1 MQSKTATTQSV
12 KLARLLSKSKI
23 YVTFLL
29 KTIRIYRYIN
39 FKLLFLFSYIKT
51 KESIFINNNTSL
63 TKVMLPKT
71 QFCME

>member
-29 KTIRIYRYIN
+29 KTTRFYRCTN
-39 FKLLFLFSYIKT
+39 LKLLFLFSYIKT

-71 QFCME
+71 QYCM